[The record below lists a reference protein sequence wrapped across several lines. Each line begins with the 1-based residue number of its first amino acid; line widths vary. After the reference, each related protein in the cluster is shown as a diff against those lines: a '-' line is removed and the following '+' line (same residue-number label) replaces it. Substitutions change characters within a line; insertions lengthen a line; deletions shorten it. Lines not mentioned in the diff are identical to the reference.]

1 MNSQDILINMFPDA
15 LQQIIRHQRYDDILG
30 YFLEENIDDS
40 KLAYRLSVLATYIDT
55 IPCHEAVGTL
65 FHFHFN
71 YLEDAYHMAYYH
83 FWRSLEL
90 CEFSDT
96 KLLEEF
102 LQILEEPDFDIVDEE
117 AVKIVVD
124 NLKRNT

>member
-1 MNSQDILINMFPDA
+1 MNSQEILINLLPDA
-15 LQQIIRHQRYDDILG
+15 LQKIIQHQRYDDILG
-30 YFLEENIDDS
+30 CFLEENINDS
-40 KLAYRLSVLATYIDT
+40 KLAYHLSVLATHIDT
-55 IPCHEAVGTL
+55 IPCHESVGTL

-117 AVKIVVD
+117 AIENVSNKI
-124 NLKRNT
+124 KK

>member
-1 MNSQDILINMFPDA
+1 MNSNDILINMFPDA

-30 YFLEENIDDS
+30 YFLEENINDS
-40 KLAYRLSVLATYIDT
+40 KLAYHLSVLATHIDT
-55 IPCHEAVGTL
+55 IPCHESVGTL

-102 LQILEEPDFDIVDEE
+102 LKILEEPDFDIVDEE
-117 AVKIVVD
+117 AIEKVSNKI
-124 NLKRNT
+124 KK